1 MSTSHIDAIASLNSS
16 RALICDASLRIALR
30 KGATCNTRWT
40 ACFEGTCLP
49 LDQSLSY
56 MRLRVGGMAELC
68 DSGRMLEANSM
79 KCDVD
84 VIDESALAR
93 AMNPVHPSRWS
104 GKHTGMEGGFNAVRQ
119 PERKFAA

>member
-1 MSTSHIDAIASLNSS
+1 MSHLDANASLNSS

-30 KGATCNTRWT
+30 KGATCKTHWNVST
-40 ACFEGTCLP
+40 EGTCSP

-56 MRLRVGGMAELC
+56 IPLRVGGMAELC
-68 DSGRMLEANSM
+68 DSRRMLEANSM
-79 KCDVD
+79 KCDVE

-93 AMNPVHPSRWS
+93 AMNPIHPSGCV
-104 GKHTGMEGGFNAVRQ
+104 GKHTNVEGGFNAVRQ